1 MSDRDRE
8 TSLELLLFCIERIEV
23 AKINLNVRRI
33 QLCDETLRH
42 KMKVLALIQEIIH
55 CLVKFQR

>member
-1 MSDRDRE
+1 MSDRDGE